1 MKSFSSIDGTQWQV
15 LVELPSHSNAMV
27 VFVHPSATALRN
39 RYAWLNAH
47 GPQVNDPRAR
57 LSPAAVLDGLAD
69 RELAK
74 LFRRSMPIQTSRPS
88 YIAS

>member
-15 LVELPSHSNAMV
+15 QVELPSHSNAMV
-27 VFVHPSATALRN
+27 VFIHPSASALRN

-57 LSPAAVLDGLAD
+57 LLPASVLEGLAE

-74 LFRRSMPIQTSRPS
+74 LFRRSMPIQTTRPA